1 MWHWKRMNLTPPTL
15 YPPSQSPT
23 NGWTMVNQVMVC
35 HPVVWLEHWSAL
47 VDIRHNWTPQR
58 DVCQSFFFHTLS
70 LYIHIW
76 FIPIYFRF
84 FGSYVCNFH
93 RHMKYTCVYTVQV
106 LNHSSLLIRRR
117 IVDYVLT
124 MLFKNGLFFDHQNDI
139 IVNCRS
145 KKAKGL
151 QQTQNYFVFHIRTV
165 HNFDSW

>member
-1 MWHWKRMNLTPPTL
+1 
-15 YPPSQSPT
+15 
-23 NGWTMVNQVMVC
+23 
-35 HPVVWLEHWSAL
+35 
-47 VDIRHNWTPQR
+47 
-58 DVCQSFFFHTLS
+58 
-70 LYIHIW
+70 
-76 FIPIYFRF
+76 
-84 FGSYVCNFH
+84 
-93 RHMKYTCVYTVQV
+93 MKYTCVYTVQV

-165 HNFDSW
+165 HNFDS